1 MYTRKID
8 MMVHSKADNERI
20 LDLFSSYMKKAFQFE
35 QGDNTIP
42 GIQQGYTSHFL
53 PQNYMTSEIDGNNNY
68 FSLNFLAMLNFSSN
82 FREETG

>member
-1 MYTRKID
+1 
-8 MMVHSKADNERI
+8 
-20 LDLFSSYMKKAFQFE
+20 MKKAFQFE

-68 FSLNFLAMLNFSSN
+68 FSLNFSSN